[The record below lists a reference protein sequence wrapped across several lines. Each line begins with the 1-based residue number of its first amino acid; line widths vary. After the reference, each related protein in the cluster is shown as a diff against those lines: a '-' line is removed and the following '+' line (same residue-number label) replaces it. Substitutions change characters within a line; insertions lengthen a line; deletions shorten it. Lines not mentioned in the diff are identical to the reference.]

1 MCYLI
6 NTWRDKEIKEKEVI
20 RILTLLYARIIY
32 MKFSYHITML
42 TFLLY
47 GILYVYLVLFLIKIK
62 ISTFLIKNIYIKNLD
77 KYIIHITAW
86 GKKEEKKNKY
96 KYNKW
101 YNIIRT

>member
-47 GILYVYLVLFLIKIK
+47 GILYVYLVLF
-62 ISTFLIKNIYIKNLD
+62 
-77 KYIIHITAW
+77 
-86 GKKEEKKNKY
+86 
-96 KYNKW
+96 
-101 YNIIRT
+101 